1 MGQAA
6 RGANPRNFTRE
17 MSQPK
22 KFRIYIFST
31 DDNPLCT
38 LTYNTGYLFV
48 SIFSTCPGRPQPQAE
63 YLGSL
68 IFSIMKTQRAHG
80 HATLTLYMSLIF
92 LLTRGPQLQ
101 AENLGSLIFSL
112 MRTHGAHGHTT
123 LSFYSL

>member
-1 MGQAA
+1 MH
-6 RGANPRNFTRE
+6 
-17 MSQPK
+17 
-22 KFRIYIFST
+22 IDI
-31 DDNPLCT
+31 
-38 LTYNTGYLFV
+38 NTGYLFV

-80 HATLTLYMSLIF
+80 QATLTLYMSLIF
-92 LLTRGPQLQ
+92 LLARGPQLQ

-112 MRTHGAHGHTT
+112 KRTHGAHGHTT